1 MRVVLDCN
9 VVIAAART
17 EGVCRAV
24 LRNVVRH
31 HQLVL
36 SAPIISEYR
45 TVGARPKHKPYHQ
58 TMLAITDL
66 LEQVASIVKPAA
78 CSFDL
83 NDPDDEVYLA
93 TAISGGAEV
102 LITGNVRHFPQP
114 RYGPVEI
121 HRPADFLIRH
131 GQ

>member
-17 EGVCRAV
+17 AGVCRAV
-24 LRNVVRH
+24 LLNVVRR

-36 SAPIISEYR
+36 SAPIVSECR
-45 TVGARPKHKPYHQ
+45 TVGARPKHKPYHR

-66 LEQVASIVKPAA
+66 LEQVASIVEPAA
-78 CSFDL
+78 RSFGL
-83 NDPDDEVYLA
+83 NDPDDEIYLA
-93 TAISGGAEV
+93 TAIAGRAKV

-121 HRPADFLIRH
+121 LRPADFLIRQ

>member
-9 VVIAAART
+9 VVVAAART

-24 LRNVVRH
+24 LLNVVRH

-58 TMLAITDL
+58 TMVAITDL
-66 LEQVASIVKPAA
+66 LEQVASIVEPAA
-78 CSFDL
+78 RSFGLSDA
-83 NDPDDEVYLA
+83 DDEIYLA
-93 TAISGGAEV
+93 TAIAGGAEI
-102 LITGNVRHFPQP
+102 LITGNIRHFPEP

-121 HRPADFLIRH
+121 LRPAHFLIQH

>member
-17 EGVCRAV
+17 HGVCRAV
-24 LRNVVRH
+24 LLNIVRH

-45 TVGARPKHKPYHQ
+45 SVGARPKHKPYHH

-66 LEQVASIVKPAA
+66 LEQVASVVEPAA
-78 CSFDL
+78 CSFRL
-83 NDPDDEVYLA
+83 NDPDDEIYLA
-93 TAISGGAEV
+93 TALAGRAEILV
-102 LITGNVRHFPQP
+102 TGNVRHFPAP
-114 RYGPVEI
+114 RYGPIEI
-121 HRPADFLIRH
+121 LRPAEFLARH
-131 GQ
+131 GR